1 VRIYVDNQSMYTV
14 NAASIDQT
22 LTLKPGAHYV
32 VMQAWNQAGAVAKT
46 PLNITVQNAA
56 PVATLVVTPS
66 NAMAPA
72 VVSASATGTDSDGS
86 IAATS
91 INFGDGA
98 VMNSTS
104 ATHIYSLPGTYTVT
118 AKVTDD
124 SGATSIA
131 TRTVTVVPLGITVT
145 RPSRGSTVSNPVP
158 ISAIAA
164 ATVPIVAMRVY
175 VDSVPVYSLNSFS
188 SKVATLDT
196 AVSMTRG
203 GHNIVVQAWDAA
215 GKVYKTPLAI
225 TVQ

>member
-1 VRIYVDNQSMYTV
+1 MYTV

-22 LTLKPGAHYV
+22 LTLSPGSHYV

-46 PLNITVQNAA
+46 PMNITVQNAA
-56 PVATLVVTPS
+56 PVATLVVTPN

-72 VVSASATGTDSDGS
+72 VVSASATGTDADGS

-98 VMNSTS
+98 VVKGSS
-104 ATHIYSLPGTYTVT
+104 ATHTYTLPGTYTVT
-118 AKVTDD
+118 ATVTDN
-124 SGATSIA
+124 SGATSTA
-131 TRTVTVVPLGITVT
+131 TRSVTIVPLGITVL

-158 ISAIAA
+158 ITATAA
-164 ATVPIVAMRVY
+164 ATVPIVSMRVY
-175 VDSVPVYSLNSFS
+175 VDNVPVYSLNSFS

-203 GHNIVVQAWDAA
+203 PHNIVVQAWDTA